1 MKTRICWEKHGYS
14 YVNSWLLFT
23 KEYEVDKTILKRM
36 EYFIIL
42 FTRVLLI
49 LTPALKKGIGPFI
62 IIIFLPFR
70 KCGREI
76 F

>member
-1 MKTRICWEKHGYS
+1 MKTRIYWEKHGYS

-49 LTPALKKGIGPFI
+49 STPALKKGIGPFI
-62 IIIFLPFR
+62 IIIFLPFG
-70 KCGREI
+70 KCGQEI